1 MKKFLKVLGAV
12 FSVLLVTAI
21 VFGFGYFFGNRSNG
35 GKAEVVPASSSG
47 IDLKL
52 PGEVEKSIITVDE
65 VEAKILEIGEL
76 ATCEGDYT
84 VTRGKEGF
92 YPLFCG
98 QDSHSG
104 FNEPC

>member
-1 MKKFLKVLGAV
+1 MKKFLKVFECCLFRTAGDGNCV
-12 FSVLLVTAI
+12 SDSDTFSKS
-21 VFGFGYFFGNRSNG
+21 FERR
-35 GKAEVVPASSSG
+35 KAEVVPASSSG

-84 VTRGKEGF
+84 VTRGKDF
-92 YPLFCG
+92 TLLFCG
-98 QDSHSG
+98 QNSHSG

>member
-1 MKKFLKVLGAV
+1 MKKFLKVLSAV

-52 PGEVEKSIITVDE
+52 PGEVDPSSLWMKLRRRFLKSVSLQHVKGIT
-65 VEAKILEIGEL
+65 
-76 ATCEGDYT
+76 
-84 VTRGKEGF
+84 
-92 YPLFCG
+92 P
-98 QDSHSG
+98 
-104 FNEPC
+104 

>member
-21 VFGFGYFFGNRSNG
+21 VFGVGYFLGNRSNG

-84 VTRGKEGF
+84 GGRILPAILWTRF
-92 YPLFCG
+92 PFRVQRTML
-98 QDSHSG
+98 
-104 FNEPC
+104 N